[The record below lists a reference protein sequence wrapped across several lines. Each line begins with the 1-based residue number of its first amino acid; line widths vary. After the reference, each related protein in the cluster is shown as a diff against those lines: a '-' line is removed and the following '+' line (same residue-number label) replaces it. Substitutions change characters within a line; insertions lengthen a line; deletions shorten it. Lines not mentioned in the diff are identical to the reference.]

1 MSLKWLFLTAKKVNL
16 ILPGYFSNAN
26 LFENLWLRWSY
37 FWEMGREAANHHL
50 SHQFV
55 IRQSMVLKKKILW
68 TAEAVTWMSS
78 VKKCSSK
85 FSSIHKEIPALESF
99 LNTVTGLQPA
109 TLSEKKL
116 RYRCF
121 HESFAKFLW
130 HSFEVNLQTTT
141 SGRVPDFTN
150 NGASS
155 FYYECF

>member
-1 MSLKWLFLTAKKVNL
+1 MSLKWLFLTAKKFNL

-85 FSSIHKEIPALESF
+85 FASIHKEIPALESF
-99 LNTVTGLQPA
+99 LNTVTGLHSACNFIRKETTVQMFSWEFCKIFMTQFWSKSPDDYFWKS
-109 TLSEKKL
+109 TW
-116 RYRCF
+116 F
-121 HESFAKFLW
+121 H
-130 HSFEVNLQTTT
+130 
-141 SGRVPDFTN
+141 
-150 NGASS
+150 
-155 FYYECF
+155 

>member
-1 MSLKWLFLTAKKVNL
+1 MSLNWLFLTAKKFNL

-85 FSSIHKEIPALESF
+85 FASIHKEIPALESF
-99 LNTVTGLQPA
+99 LNTVTGLHSACNFIRKETAVQMFSWEFCKIFMTQFWSKSPDDYFWKS
-109 TLSEKKL
+109 TG
-116 RYRCF
+116 F
-121 HESFAKFLW
+121 H
-130 HSFEVNLQTTT
+130 
-141 SGRVPDFTN
+141 
-150 NGASS
+150 
-155 FYYECF
+155 

>member
-1 MSLKWLFLTAKKVNL
+1 MSLKWLFLTAKKFNL

-50 SHQFV
+50 SHHFV

-85 FSSIHKEIPALESF
+85 FASIHKEIPALESF
-99 LNTVTGLQPA
+99 LNTVTGLHSACNFIRKETAVQMFSWEFCKIFMTQFWSKSPDDYFWKS
-109 TLSEKKL
+109 TW
-116 RYRCF
+116 F
-121 HESFAKFLW
+121 H
-130 HSFEVNLQTTT
+130 
-141 SGRVPDFTN
+141 
-150 NGASS
+150 
-155 FYYECF
+155 

>member
-1 MSLKWLFLTAKKVNL
+1 MSLKWLFLTAKKFNL

-85 FSSIHKEIPALESF
+85 FASIHKEIPALESF
-99 LNTVTGLQPA
+99 LNTVTGLHSACNFIRKETAVQMFSWEFCKIFMTQFWSKSPDDYFWKS
-109 TLSEKKL
+109 TW
-116 RYRCF
+116 F
-121 HESFAKFLW
+121 H
-130 HSFEVNLQTTT
+130 
-141 SGRVPDFTN
+141 
-150 NGASS
+150 
-155 FYYECF
+155 